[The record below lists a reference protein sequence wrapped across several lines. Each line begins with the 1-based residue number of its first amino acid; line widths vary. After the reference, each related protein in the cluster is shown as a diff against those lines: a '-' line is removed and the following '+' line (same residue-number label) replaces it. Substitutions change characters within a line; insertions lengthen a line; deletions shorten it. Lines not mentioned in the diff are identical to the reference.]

1 MKNIFKSTLLLLGCL
16 AMLTACSDD
25 NDSNPTFVEPSTF
38 TLNTPSWAPNA
49 IDLANSKTLPFTWS
63 QPNYA
68 GSAKAYPVAVNY
80 SFEVSSTDSWTTSNV
95 TADADKTGAT
105 VADYYILDDAYHTP
119 SGSIDAAKLATALE
133 YLSKWKEDAVPEVD
147 TVFVRCKA
155 QTPGPGGVTSTV
167 YSNTVQVMVNP
178 YYVELRDAP
187 LELWYLVGNNIGAED
202 GGWKNS
208 EAGTVPLLPVY
219 GNDYDKKTG
228 RGEIEW
234 EGFLPAGTEFKLVNI
249 IGNWDIQW
257 GSSDGSLDNPVKN
270 DGGAKNFTI
279 ATAGYYKVV
288 LNTATDKLSITPV
301 DGITP
306 SVFTQIAM
314 PGSYQPGDGWDPT
327 SNVMTAKNPLATEN
341 HDWTATVELKA
352 GQQLKFAAD
361 GAWTTSWGSTVFP
374 YGIGKLGGDN
384 INVTADGT
392 YTVYFNDITGY
403 YYFVAQ

>member
-178 YYVELRDAP
+178 YYVELKDAP
-187 LELWYLVGNNIGAED
+187 LELW
-202 GGWKNS
+202 
-208 EAGTVPLLPVY
+208 
-219 GNDYDKKTG
+219 
-228 RGEIEW
+228 
-234 EGFLPAGTEFKLVNI
+234 
-249 IGNWDIQW
+249 
-257 GSSDGSLDNPVKN
+257 
-270 DGGAKNFTI
+270 
-279 ATAGYYKVV
+279 
-288 LNTATDKLSITPV
+288 
-301 DGITP
+301 
-306 SVFTQIAM
+306 
-314 PGSYQPGDGWDPT
+314 
-327 SNVMTAKNPLATEN
+327 
-341 HDWTATVELKA
+341 
-352 GQQLKFAAD
+352 
-361 GAWTTSWGSTVFP
+361 
-374 YGIGKLGGDN
+374 
-384 INVTADGT
+384 
-392 YTVYFNDITGY
+392 
-403 YYFVAQ
+403 